1 MEAHFHALQTERPN
15 MESLHQYPQITN
27 LADLDIAQYMNTKA
41 ATAGAGKE
49 PARKR
54 SCALQNA

>member
-1 MEAHFHALQTERPN
+1 

-27 LADLDIAQYMNTKA
+27 PADLDIAQYMNTKA
-41 ATAGAGKE
+41 ATAGVGKE